1 MSDIIPTIDYFR
13 LFSYFE
19 ACSYTVTN
27 EIDQTDSGRLT
38 FNIRSTDTFAY
49 CYMIFFQ
56 KDKQLRKLPIF
67 SCNLVH
73 ARETIVFFE
82 IVTFLLSFFEK
93 RKWRVKVH
101 NRIKIMALISQ
112 SNVICFYYGDQP
124 QATNLNQKIRYR

>member
-56 KDKQLRKLPIF
+56 KDKQLRNYQSF
-67 SCNLVH
+67 H
-73 ARETIVFFE
+73 A
-82 IVTFLLSFFEK
+82 
-93 RKWRVKVH
+93 
-101 NRIKIMALISQ
+101 ISYMPGRQ
-112 SNVICFYYGDQP
+112 
-124 QATNLNQKIRYR
+124 